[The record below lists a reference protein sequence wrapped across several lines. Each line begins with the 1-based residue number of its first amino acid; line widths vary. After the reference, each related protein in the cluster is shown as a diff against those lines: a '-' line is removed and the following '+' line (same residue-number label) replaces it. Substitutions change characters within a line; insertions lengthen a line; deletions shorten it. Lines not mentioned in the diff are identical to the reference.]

1 MASATGVPETRP
13 SDTEET
19 GLTGRETEPLL
30 GRPGDAAQ
38 EEGKSVF
45 NNLVLGM
52 SISAIIPKY
61 ALELLSNAES
71 KQKALVSSRR

>member
-13 SDTEET
+13 SDAEET
-19 GLTGRETEPLL
+19 GFTSRETEPLL

-38 EEGKSVF
+38 EEGKSIF

-52 SISAIIPKY
+52 
-61 ALELLSNAES
+61 
-71 KQKALVSSRR
+71 